1 MQLREVKWWQGNK
14 GAERT
19 PVPAAPFERVVREI
33 DQKLHSTTHRF
44 QRGAIKALQ
53 TATTEMLTDLLKLG
67 NAITVH
73 KGRVTLT
80 GRTVRFAAE
89 IMKLPTGP
97 KRRRGGSDKPQNTP
111 GSTEEPAVGNAP
123 SAATANGQ

>member
-1 MQLREVKWWQGNK
+1 M
-14 GAERT
+14 
-19 PVPAAPFERVVREI
+19 PAAPFERVVREI
-33 DQKLHSTTHRF
+33 DQKLHNTTHRF
-44 QRGAIKALQ
+44 QRDAIKALQ
-53 TATTEMLTDLLKLG
+53 TATTEMMTDLLKLG

-97 KRRRGGSDKPQNTP
+97 KRRRQGSEKTAKTS
-111 GSTEEPAVGNAP
+111 STTVKEPKAIEP
-123 SAATANGQ
+123 SAESAGGE